1 VRNMKK
7 RAYIIIIFLILLI
20 TPVTVLS
27 EELVIEKE
35 WLQKIRDKEFIFYD
49 VNLDSLLIKAYDKD
63 GNENL
68 ISGSDLNNELLF
80 AIFEQGNYVHITINE
95 EVMDEYS
102 AETSSGNFFYIIL
115 SIFFIILFIGFLKQ
129 RKASKA
135 TLGKR
140 NQKNKNKSNTTNVVF
155 EQIAGI
161 DEVLEEVKD
170 VVKYLKDSKL
180 YKKFDATVPK
190 GILLNGPPGNGKT
203 MIAKALANSIE
214 VNFYAVNGSSFVE
227 KYVGV
232 GAKRIRELFKE
243 AKKNSPAIIFI
254 DEIDVL
260 GRKRDKE
267 GSNQEYDQ
275 TLNQLLVEMDGFEN
289 NEEIIIIGATNR
301 LDVLDEALLRPGR
314 FERHIYVG
322 IPDPKGRK
330 KILEIYTK
338 KKPLDEDVNFDE
350 IIKRT
355 YGFSGAQIKSLCNEA
370 AINAINKEEKTIKM
384 DHFLSAIDK
393 IIAGLE
399 RKNFR
404 LSENE
409 KRITAYHEAGHALIS
424 HLEGMDKISKISILP
439 RAKALGY
446 VLHMPITEKQL
457 YSEEE
462 LLKKIKAILAGRASE
477 EVFLNHITTGAAND
491 FEKATNFAIEM
502 VMKYGMSNLGLL
514 SYQQNNTSPN
524 DMDKINQEANKI
536 LNQCYAEVKSMLF
549 KHKDKI
555 ELLVSILLDE
565 EVIESERFYSL
576 NL

>member
-1 VRNMKK
+1 MKK
-7 RAYIIIIFLILLI
+7 KACIIIIFLILII
-20 TPVTVLS
+20 TPVTVFS
-27 EELVIEKE
+27 EEPVIENE
-35 WLQKIRDKEFIFYD
+35 WLQKIRDKEFVFYD

-63 GNENL
+63 GNEIL
-68 ISGSDLNNELLF
+68 ISGSDLNNEMLF
-80 AIFEQGNYVHITINE
+80 AIFEQGNSIHITNNE

-102 AETSSGNFFYIIL
+102 TETSSGKYFYIIL
-115 SIFFIILFIGFLKQ
+115 SIFFIIIFIGFIKQ
-129 RKASKA
+129 RKASKQI
-135 TLGKR
+135 LGKR
-140 NQKNKNKSNTTNVVF
+140 NQKSKNKVNTTNVEF
-155 EQIAGI
+155 DQIAGI
-161 DEVLEEVKD
+161 DEVLDEVKD
-170 VVKYLKDSKL
+170 VIKYLKDSKL
-180 YKKFDATVPK
+180 YKNFDAMVPK

-227 KYVGV
+227 QYVGV
-232 GAKRIRELFKE
+232 GAKRIRDLFKE

-301 LDVLDEALLRPGR
+301 IDVLDEALLRPGR

-322 IPDPKGRK
+322 TPDPKGRK
-330 KILEIYTK
+330 KIFEIYTK
-338 KKPLDEDVNFDE
+338 KKPLDKDVNIDE

-355 YGFSGAQIKSLCNEA
+355 YGFTGAQIKSLCNEA

-404 LSENE
+404 LTEDE

-477 EVFLNHITTGAAND
+477 ELFLNHITTGAAND

-502 VMKYGMSNLGLL
+502 VMKYGMSHLGLL
-514 SYQQNNTSPN
+514 SYQQNNTGPN
-524 DMDKINQEANKI
+524 DIDKINQEANKI
-536 LNQCYAEVKSMLF
+536 LNQCYSEVKSMLV
-549 KHKDKI
+549 KNKNKI

>member
-1 VRNMKK
+1 MKK